1 MKRIILLTIFICQQ
15 LTSGSLLLAETNEQP
30 ASNQLTINLAK
41 AIEIAL
47 AENPTISIADK
58 DVKLKEISRQEA
70 WQNLLPTVSATGSLQ
85 HTLLAAEMKLNGNTF
100 KMGKDNTNTAAL
112 IGTLNLPLFV
122 PSVYENMKLSKQDLL
137 LAREKARSSRLE
149 LTRDVTKA
157 YYQLLLSQETSNVMQ
172 QAYDVSKENFELV
185 EKKYTVGKVSEYD
198 KISAEVQMRSM
209 NTTLIQA
216 KNAHAINQLNLK
228 VLMGVTADVDL
239 HIDDHLSAHEDVLTM
254 ETVES
259 SNMELSNNSALRQ
272 LDLNQKLLERSLKIQ
287 RTNFMPTLAFQLT
300 GQYQSLYN
308 DNWRIWKYDWAP
320 SASFTLALSI
330 PIFTASNWTKLRS
343 TKTQISQLHDTK
355 VNTTRQL
362 NMALETYK
370 ENMISTIS
378 KVASNKEAVN
388 LADKARKI
396 AEKRY
401 DVGKST
407 ILELNQSELDFTQA
421 QLAYYQSVYNY
432 LTNKVDLD
440 YTLGRWF

>member
-1 MKRIILLTIFICQQ
+1 MIGRWYVFIF
-15 LTSGSLLLAETNEQP
+15 LFVFVGAGASAETLN
-30 ASNQLTINLAK
+30 INLAK

-58 DVKLKEISRQEA
+58 DIKLKEISKEEA

-122 PSVYENMKLSKQDLL
+122 PSVYENMKLTKQDLL

-149 LTRDVTKA
+149 LARDVTKA

-228 VLMGVTADVDL
+228 VLMGITADVDL
-239 HIDDHLSAHEDVLTM
+239 QIDDKLNAHEDVLTL
-254 ETVES
+254 EAVES
-259 SNMELSNNSALRQ
+259 SNMELSNNSSLRQ

-343 TKTQISQLHDTK
+343 TKTQISQLHDTRI
-355 VNTTRQL
+355 NTTRQL

-378 KVASNKEAVN
+378 KVSSNKEAVN

-421 QLAYYQSVYNY
+421 QLAYYQSVYSY
-432 LTNKVDLD
+432 LTNKADLD
-440 YTLGRWF
+440 YTLGRGF

>member
-30 ASNQLTINLAK
+30 ASNQLTINLSK

-122 PSVYENMKLSKQDLL
+122 PSVYENMKLTKQDLL

-239 HIDDHLSAHEDVLTM
+239 QIDDHLSAHEDVLTM

-272 LDLNQKLLERSLKIQ
+272 LDLNQKLLERTLKIQ

-407 ILELNQSELDFTQA
+407 ILELNESELDYTQA